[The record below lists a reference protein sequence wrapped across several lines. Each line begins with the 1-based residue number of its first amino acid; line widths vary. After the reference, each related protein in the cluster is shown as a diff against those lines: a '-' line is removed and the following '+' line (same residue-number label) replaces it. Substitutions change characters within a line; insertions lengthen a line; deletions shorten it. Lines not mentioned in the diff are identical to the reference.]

1 MNVPLLGGA
10 ISPVTLTSGTQIP
23 DLKPDEQNTLDKL
36 IRQYMKKLARNK
48 IRQMYY
54 DSKNL
59 IKDLGIAI
67 PPEMVNI
74 EMVLG
79 WPAKAVDGLARR
91 NKMDG
96 FVIPGGSSL
105 EMGIDSMWNANDMD
119 IEAPQAHTSAYIHSC
134 AFVATTKG
142 DVASG
147 EPDVLITTRS
157 AMSGTALWDRRR
169 RRLSAHLAIVDT
181 SEDGTPTA
189 LMMYLPDVVITM
201 TRFTLGWKV
210 ERRKHSLGRLPV
222 ELLVHKPNLE
232 RPFGASR
239 ISRPVMALADSAL
252 RTAVRMEVSAEF
264 YSSPQRWIMGAD
276 ESMFMDAEGNL
287 KTQWQA
293 IMGRLWAAGRTEEGD
308 LPEVGTFA
316 AASPQPHSDQLRTLA
331 TQFSGETSIP
341 VGSLGVVQDNPSS
354 SDAIH
359 AAKEDLLIEAE
370 YCNQVFGTTWVRA
383 VLTGLQIRENRDAIP
398 DEWRRLRAKW
408 RNPATMSQSSA
419 GDFVVKLIQAYPK
432 LQDSAVGLEMMG
444 WDETTVARA
453 MEDMRKAAL
462 AGRVDGILNAGRQV
476 GDPNVIEMAS
486 RRTPA
491 EDIPDAPAQ

>member
-10 ISPVTLTSGTQIP
+10 ISPVTITSGTQIS

-36 IRQYMKKLARNK
+36 IRQYMQKLSRNK

-96 FVIPGGSSL
+96 FVIPGGSSMD
-105 EMGIDSMWNANDMD
+105 MGIDAMWNANDMD

-181 SEDGTPTA
+181 SEDGTPTV

-239 ISRPVMALADSAL
+239 ISRPVMGLADAAL

-293 IMGRLWAAGRTEEGD
+293 IMGRLWAAGRTEEGE
-308 LPEVGTFA
+308 LPQVGTFA

-341 VGSLGVVQDNPSS
+341 VGSLGVIQENASS
-354 SDAIH
+354 AEAIH
-359 AAKEDLLIEAE
+359 AMKEDLLIEAE

-383 VLTGLQIRENRDAIP
+383 VLTGLQIRENRDTIP
-398 DEWRRLRAKW
+398 DEWRSLRTKW

-419 GDFVVKLIQAYPK
+419 GDFALKLIQAYPK

-453 MEDMRKAAL
+453 MADMQRAQL
-462 AGRVDGILNAGRQV
+462 GSRVDGMINAARQV
-476 GDPNVIEMAS
+476 TDLNVIALAS
-486 RRTPA
+486 KRTPD
-491 EDIPDAPAQ
+491 EGEPDALAE